1 MGYSIALNQ
10 LCILSSSSYSCSL
23 IEKEVP
29 KAILQSL
36 ITVATEVLHQTHNAQ
51 GFQELMLIMSTLAK
65 AGGRCR
71 GHWPPEGLVSSLDL
85 TVEVP
90 VGI

>member
-1 MGYSIALNQ
+1 MANPKQCIVGYSVT
-10 LCILSSSSYSCSL
+10 LCILSSSYLCSL

-65 AGGRCR
+65 AGGRCQ
-71 GHWPPEGLVSSLDL
+71 
-85 TVEVP
+85 
-90 VGI
+90 